1 MEEEYDSFDESDIP
15 PPPPPEEEDEFDEE
29 LLNSKGFI
37 ENWWQFLRLIQ
48 VALFS
53 SLSSGSSDSKDV

>member
-37 ENWWQFLRLIQ
+37 EN
-48 VALFS
+48 
-53 SLSSGSSDSKDV
+53 